1 MAAPAALDPTRTAHY
16 AHVRMTARP
25 ARKAG
30 RPLDSPAAGA
40 LRPMLPTLSEEP
52 FDSADHIFEVKW
64 GGVRAIAEI
73 DDGEVRLHGGN
84 LRDLTPLYPELAALP
99 DRFQGRRAIVDGEI
113 IAWGTAELPDFAL
126 LRPRLLRPDE
136 PARKPKPS
144 PVIYQVYDLLELD
157 GRSLLERPLFERR
170 NLLHERLRPT
180 EAILPADFI
189 TENGVA
195 FFEAVVAYKLEGMI
209 AKDKTSPYLPGERS
223 AAWQEVRAIQS
234 DDFVIGGY
242 TFGGG
247 LRRKD
252 LITSLLLGA
261 YRDRELRF
269 IGEVSVGCTD
279 REMRQLQAL
288 LSPLHDD
295 RAPFAEAP
303 SVARLF
309 YWCRPELACHVRYS
323 QWGPDG
329 QLRFPIFVSPRPDI
343 APEECLLP

>member
-1 MAAPAALDPTRTAHY
+1 MS
-16 AHVRMTARP
+16 ARP
-25 ARKAG
+25 LRQAG
-30 RPLDSPAAGA
+30 RPHAQGPQGAPEAGA
-40 LRPMLPTLSEEP
+40 LRPMLPVLRDEP
-52 FDSADHIFEVKW
+52 FDSPDWIFEVKW
-64 GGVRAIAEI
+64 GGVRAIAVI
-73 DDGEVRLHGGN
+73 DDGTVRLHGGN

-99 DRFQGRRAIVDGEI
+99 EHFQAGRAVVDGEI

-136 PARKPKPS
+136 PARKPRPS
-144 PVIYQVYDLLELD
+144 PVIYQIFDLLELD
-157 GRSLLERPLFERR
+157 GGWLIERPLFERR

-180 EAILPADFI
+180 EAIQAADFI

-195 FFEAVVAYKLEGMI
+195 FFDAVVAYKLEGMI
-209 AKDKTSPYLPGERS
+209 AKDKLSPYLPGERS

-252 LITSLLLGA
+252 LIATLLLGA
-261 YRDRELRF
+261 YREGRLHF
-269 IGEVSVGCTD
+269 AGEVSVGCTD
-279 REMRQLQAL
+279 REMRQLGEL
-288 LSPLHDD
+288 LTPLHSD
-295 RAPFAEAP
+295 RSPFTEAP

-329 QLRFPIFVSPRPDI
+329 RLRFPVFVAPRPDI
-343 APEECLLP
+343 APEECALPVS